1 MEDEWLH
8 LTPTVGIDREIG
20 DRALV
25 YAKST
30 YAFKPG
36 GFSAYADDPAY
47 VPFNEERV
55 WASEAGI
62 KTAWLDQRLTANL
75 AGFYSSVE
83 DYQVERSFTVTDYAV
98 FNAAEAEIYGVEFDS
113 RYSISPNLDFQGSI
127 GYTHATLTD
136 YTDPITGANLDGV
149 TAPFVPEF
157 DAVAAL
163 DYHLENGLFARIEY
177 LATGNTKFDDF
188 NRAEF
193 QQNAYGLINAAV
205 GWRNDQRSIS
215 VFGTNLGAEEY
226 YTIMNTDI
234 RTGAVGIPR
243 IIGVKAG
250 IQF

>member
-1 MEDEWLH
+1 
-8 LTPTVGIDREIG
+8 
-20 DRALV
+20 
-25 YAKST
+25 
-30 YAFKPG
+30 
-36 GFSAYADDPAY
+36 
-47 VPFNEERV
+47 
-55 WASEAGI
+55 
-62 KTAWLDQRLTANL
+62 
-75 AGFYSSVE
+75 
-83 DYQVERSFTVTDYAV
+83 
-98 FNAAEAEIYGVEFDS
+98 VEFDS
-113 RYSISPNLDFQGSI
+113 RYSIFPNLDFQGSI

-149 TAPFVPEF
+149 TAPYVPEF